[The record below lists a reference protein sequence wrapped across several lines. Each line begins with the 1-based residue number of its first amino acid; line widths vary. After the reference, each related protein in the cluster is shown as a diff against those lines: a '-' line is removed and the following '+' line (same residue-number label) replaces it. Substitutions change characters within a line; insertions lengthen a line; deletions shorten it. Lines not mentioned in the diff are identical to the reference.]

1 VASAGV
7 GLAGRPAGG
16 AWLRFAAA
24 AIASLAAFWAV
35 YAAFVLT
42 EPGQRSEN
50 LGLLGA
56 VLRSE
61 ADRQASLGRLS
72 LISLVS
78 FGLAVVLVFL
88 VATMRRRA
96 GLGIVAAGVM
106 VISIVVAEI
115 LKEVL
120 PRPALVAGPTWILRN
135 DFPSGTSTIAAGIGV
150 AMLLVSPDR
159 LRWVV
164 LPAAVLIAGFIGQA
178 TQVAGW
184 HRLSGS
190 IGGVLLVVAVALSG
204 LVVLGR
210 AGLVAPSA
218 HGRVSTRLR
227 GLLVGPDRAGRDRA
241 GDLRRVPSPP
251 RPGGC
256 QRRLPP
262 HRLRCRRLGRHG
274 PRPRG
279 LRGDDRA
286 VRARGQ
292 PGRRRSAT
300 GVAPAS
306 DRVTRLTRLNQA
318 WFAGARET
326 FASRTVTASTSPTR
340 DAASVKFEVGR
351 ALSPASGTQTPVV
364 HAQHGRRRARQA
376 PGSPPVCG
384 AQPPQ

>member
-1 VASAGV
+1 MGPGRRGHAWRRDGTARPDDVKPRAAGQAA
-7 GLAGRPAGG
+7 GAAGGLGRRGLGRRRALAGRPVGG

-24 AIASLAAFWAV
+24 AIASVAAFWAV

-96 GLGIVAAGVM
+96 RLGILAAGVM
-106 VISIVVAEI
+106 VTSIVAAEI

-120 PRPALVAGPTWILRN
+120 PRPALVDGPAWILRN
-135 DFPSGTSTIAAGIGV
+135 DFPSGHSTIAAGIGV

-159 LRWVV
+159 LRWFA

-190 IGGVLLVVAVALSG
+190 IGGVLLVVAVALAG
-204 LVVLGR
+204 LVVLDR

-218 HGRVSTRLR
+218 HGRVSARLR
-227 GLLVGPDRAGRDRA
+227 GLLVGLGAVLILLGAIVLAIFVAFPLLRAPEGASGAFLHTVFDAVGSGVTVLVLVAFAATIEPYALGVSRGVAAQPRPA
-241 GDLRRVPSPP
+241 VTPAPP
-251 RPGGC
+251 IRPIRPGG
-256 QRRLPP
+256 P
-262 HRLRCRRLGRHG
+262 
-274 PRPRG
+274 
-279 LRGDDRA
+279 
-286 VRARGQ
+286 
-292 PGRRRSAT
+292 
-300 GVAPAS
+300 
-306 DRVTRLTRLNQA
+306 
-318 WFAGARET
+318 
-326 FASRTVTASTSPTR
+326 
-340 DAASVKFEVGR
+340 
-351 ALSPASGTQTPVV
+351 
-364 HAQHGRRRARQA
+364 
-376 PGSPPVCG
+376 
-384 AQPPQ
+384 

>member
-1 VASAGV
+1 MLGGGMERPGRTTSSGESRARLPAPPATSGLVGSAGVGSAGV
-7 GLAGRPAGG
+7 GLAGRRVGG

-24 AIASLAAFWAV
+24 AIASAAAFWAV
-35 YAAFVLT
+35 YAVFVLT

-96 GLGIVAAGVM
+96 GLGIVAAGIM
-106 VISIVVAEI
+106 VVSIVAAEI

-120 PRPALVAGPTWILRN
+120 PRPALVDGPAWILRN
-135 DFPSGTSTIAAGIGV
+135 DFPSGHSTIAAGIGV

-159 LRWVV
+159 LRWFA
-164 LPAAVLIAGFIGQA
+164 LPSAVLIAGFIGQA

-210 AGLVAPSA
+210 AGLVAPSD
-218 HGRVSTRLR
+218 HGRVSARLR
-227 GLLVGPDRAGRDRA
+227 GLLIGLGAILIVLGAIVLAIFVAFPLLRAPEGASGVFLHTVFDAVGSGVTVLVLVAFAATIEPYALGVSRGAAAQPRPA
-241 GDLRRVPSPP
+241 VTPAPP
-251 RPGGC
+251 IRPIRPGG
-256 QRRLPP
+256 P
-262 HRLRCRRLGRHG
+262 
-274 PRPRG
+274 
-279 LRGDDRA
+279 
-286 VRARGQ
+286 
-292 PGRRRSAT
+292 
-300 GVAPAS
+300 
-306 DRVTRLTRLNQA
+306 
-318 WFAGARET
+318 
-326 FASRTVTASTSPTR
+326 
-340 DAASVKFEVGR
+340 
-351 ALSPASGTQTPVV
+351 
-364 HAQHGRRRARQA
+364 
-376 PGSPPVCG
+376 
-384 AQPPQ
+384 

>member
-1 VASAGV
+1 MLGGGMERPGRTTSSREPRARLPEPPPASAGV
-7 GLAGRPAGG
+7 GTAGVGSAGGPVGG

-24 AIASLAAFWAV
+24 AIASVAAFWAV
-35 YAAFVLT
+35 YAVFVLT

-96 GLGIVAAGVM
+96 RLGIVAAAVM
-106 VISIVVAEI
+106 VISIVAAEI

-120 PRPALVAGPTWILRN
+120 PRPALVDGPAWILRN
-135 DFPSGTSTIAAGIGV
+135 DFPSGHSTIAAGIGV

-159 LRWVV
+159 LRWFALPTAVV
-164 LPAAVLIAGFIGQA
+164 IAGFIGQA

-190 IGGVLLVVAVALSG
+190 IGGVLLVVAVALAG

-210 AGLVAPSA
+210 VGLVAPSA

-227 GLLVGPDRAGRDRA
+227 GLLLGLGAVLIVLGAIVLAIFVAFPLLRAPEGASGVFLHTVFDAVGSGVTVLILVAFAAMIEPYALGVSRGVAVQPRTPA
-241 GDLRRVPSPP
+241 PP
-251 RPGGC
+251 APPIRPIRPGG
-256 QRRLPP
+256 P
-262 HRLRCRRLGRHG
+262 
-274 PRPRG
+274 
-279 LRGDDRA
+279 
-286 VRARGQ
+286 
-292 PGRRRSAT
+292 
-300 GVAPAS
+300 
-306 DRVTRLTRLNQA
+306 
-318 WFAGARET
+318 
-326 FASRTVTASTSPTR
+326 
-340 DAASVKFEVGR
+340 
-351 ALSPASGTQTPVV
+351 
-364 HAQHGRRRARQA
+364 
-376 PGSPPVCG
+376 
-384 AQPPQ
+384 